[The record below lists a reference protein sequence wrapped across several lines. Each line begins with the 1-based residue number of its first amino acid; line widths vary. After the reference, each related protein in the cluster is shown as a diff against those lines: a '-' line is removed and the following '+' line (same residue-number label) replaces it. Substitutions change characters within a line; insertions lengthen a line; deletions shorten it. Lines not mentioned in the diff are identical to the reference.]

1 MSLFLKIFLWFWL
14 AIALVVAVLTVVNWS
29 TQSEPLVRQWQ
40 TYVGEIVLSN
50 SATAAQIYE
59 NEGQSGLQ
67 EYMGRFTNSE
77 RVNAVGLYDANRRR
91 IAGSEIS
98 AEAAAIID
106 QALQSDN
113 TEFIRLPEQTIAA
126 KKLRLKDGAD
136 YVYVIQLKRPPQTD
150 FWTELKNRILQILA
164 VILTAGLVCY
174 ALARHFSSPIGK
186 LRFATQKFA
195 EGDLQTRVA
204 PEIGKRR
211 DEVAKLARDFDE
223 MAERIE
229 TLVSSEKRLTQD
241 ISHELRSP
249 LARMNV
255 ALELARVKANAET
268 KPLLERLETESYR
281 LNEMISRLLMLSKLE
296 TRSENFEKREVNLTK
311 IVEQIA
317 ADADFEAQANN
328 KSVVILH
335 KDSVKVF
342 GNENL
347 LRSAVENVLRNAVK
361 YSKDETNIE
370 ISLKNGGKNAEI
382 IVRDYGAGVPENE
395 IANLFRPF
403 YRVHTARDR
412 KTGGIGLG
420 LAIAERA
427 VNAHNGTISAKN
439 LEDGLAVQI
448 NLPAAVTQ
456 ASRLLS

>member
-14 AIALVVAVLTVVNWS
+14 AIALVVAALTIVNWS

-40 TYVGEIVLSN
+40 TFVGEIVTSN

-59 NEGQSGLQ
+59 NEGQQGL
-67 EYMGRFTNSE
+67 EIYLKRVGGSE
-77 RVNAVGLYDANRRR
+77 RVSNVGFYDKEGRR
-91 IAGSEIS
+91 IAGSEMS
-98 AEAAAIID
+98 NEA
-106 QALQSDN
+106 QNLFRVALESDN
-113 TEFIRLPEQTIAA
+113 IEFIRMPEQTIGA
-126 KKLRLKDGAD
+126 KKIRLKDGNN
-136 YVYVIQLKRPPQTD
+136 YVYIVHFKRPPQTP
-150 FWTELKNRILQILA
+150 FLTELKNRTLQILT
-164 VILTAGLVCY
+164 VIFTAGLVCY
-174 ALARHFSSPIGK
+174 ALARYLSSPIGK
-186 LRFATQKFA
+186 LRRATQKLA
-195 EGDLQTRVA
+195 EGDLQTRVV
-204 PEIGKRR
+204 PEIGKRH
-211 DEVAKLARDFDE
+211 DEVAELARDFDE

-229 TLVSSEKRLTQD
+229 TLVTSEKRLTQD

-255 ALELARVKANAET
+255 ALELARVKANVET
-268 KPLLERLETESYR
+268 KPLLERIENESYR

-311 IVEQIA
+311 IVEQVA

-328 KSVVILH
+328 KSVKVLQ
-335 KDSVKVF
+335 KDAVKVF

-347 LRSAVENVLRNAVK
+347 LRSAIENVLRNAVK
-361 YSKDETNIE
+361 YSKDETKIE
-370 ISLKNGGKNAEI
+370 VSLKRNGKNAEI
-382 IVRDYGAGVPENE
+382 VVRDYGAGVPENE

-427 VNAHNGTISAKN
+427 VNAHDGKIAAKN
-439 LEDGLAVQI
+439 MENGLAVQI
-448 NLPAAVTQ
+448 SLPY
-456 ASRLLS
+456 LN

>member
-40 TYVGEIVLSN
+40 TFVGEIVTSN

-59 NEGQSGLQ
+59 NEGQNGLQ
-67 EYMGRFTNSE
+67 QYLERVGNAE
-77 RVNAVGLYDANRRR
+77 RVNAVGLFDGNQRQ
-91 IAGSEIS
+91 IAGNEIS
-98 AEAAAIID
+98 AEANTLID
-106 QALQSDN
+106 KALQSDS

-126 KKLRLKDGAD
+126 KKIQLKNGDN
-136 YVYVIQLKRPPQTD
+136 YVYIVQYKRPPQTPLL
-150 FWTELKNRILQILA
+150 TELKNRTLQILA
-164 VILTAGLVCY
+164 VIFTAGLVCY
-174 ALARHFSSPIGK
+174 ALARYLSSPIGK
-186 LRFATQKFA
+186 LRRATQKLA

-204 PEIGKRR
+204 PEMGKRR
-211 DEVAKLARDFDE
+211 DEVAKLAHDFDE

-229 TLVSSEKRLTQD
+229 SLVSSEKRLTQD

-255 ALELARVKANAET
+255 ALELARVKANPET
-268 KPLLERLETESYR
+268 KILLDRIETESHR
-281 LNEMISRLLMLSKLE
+281 LNEMISRLLILSKLE
-296 TRSENFEKREVNLTK
+296 TRSENFDKTEVNLTK

-328 KSVVILH
+328 KSVKVLQ
-335 KDSVKVF
+335 KDEVKVF

-347 LRSAVENVLRNAVK
+347 LRSAIENVLRNAVK
-361 YSKDETNIE
+361 YSKNDTNVE
-370 ISLKNGGKNAEI
+370 VSLKKNGKYAEI

-395 IANLFRPF
+395 IVNLFRPF

-427 VNAHNGTISAKN
+427 VNAHDGKIAAKN
-439 LEDGLAVQI
+439 LENGLAVQI
-448 NLPAAVTQ
+448 SLPY
-456 ASRLLS
+456 LN